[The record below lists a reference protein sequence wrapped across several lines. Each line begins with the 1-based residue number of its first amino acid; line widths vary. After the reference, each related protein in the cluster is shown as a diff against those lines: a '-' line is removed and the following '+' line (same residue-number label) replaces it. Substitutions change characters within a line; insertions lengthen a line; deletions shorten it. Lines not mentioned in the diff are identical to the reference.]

1 MRVNLRVII
10 MLRLPIGLQTLIRT
24 FVCFRI
30 WVLWVSFQIIAEKT
44 ISELLEEQKF
54 WRILNKILP
63 ILKLSAL
70 KGFRCKFSP
79 KCEWRIEIETKLSL
93 KDILKL
99 SLMRNS
105 KQNLV
110 IRKISLKESSSNCHK
125 SEYPIDCHDKTQIKI
140 WLLQQQKK
148 H

>member
-1 MRVNLRVII
+1 MRVNLRVIN
-10 MLRLPIGLQTLIRT
+10 MLRLRIGLQTLIRT

-79 KCEWRIEIETKLSL
+79 KCENRDWNKIKSIRHSKAFINEEFKTKFSYQ
-93 KDILKL
+93 KDFVK
-99 SLMRNS
+99 
-105 KQNLV
+105 K
-110 IRKISLKESSSNCHK
+110 SSSNCHK